1 MKIFLLLSLFF
12 IQSFAL
18 DLVSNKTAVYKQI
31 DIAYNIKDI
40 NQAIEYKD
48 SFKNIKHYVRLFR
61 NKSNKELWLKIP
73 LENTGNKTIER
84 SFVSRWDRV
93 DFEFYVVK
101 NDKLIFSESLSTKSY
116 LKESSSIKL
125 KAKEKIDF
133 YVHVK
138 TNRSVDQFYYIYFIN
153 KSSVSEFIKN
163 TEKLFHQGLFFGI
176 LMTMAMY
183 SFFMFFS
190 IRDKGYLFLG
200 FYQIIV
206 LVDTSDLK
214 SYFFILFENVP
225 VLSEFLLRSLFSYLM
240 MLFTILFTKE
250 FLNTKEEMPIFNM
263 FLNTLII
270 FLLPLNFIESNIDYA
285 SFLFIVFVFM
295 GLYVFFNKKSLL
307 VFFYI
312 LGFLGFPVYFILLNL
327 GIMFDWN
334 FYFEFHYTKQI
345 FTCVESFALTMA
357 LYLKIRAIVNEKEKA
372 KEEALKNEKILL
384 EQSRFASMGE
394 MLASI
399 AHQWRQPLNHIN
411 VIMAN
416 LQLAFDNN
424 KLDKTYLE
432 KKSNEADKQLKY
444 MSSTL
449 ESFSTFFAQK
459 DKEEQFILEDIC
471 IYTLSLVESRIKKNQ
486 IEVNIDSTDKQVYLN
501 YKNEII
507 QVLSIV
513 LNNAIDALILNKIEN
528 KKINIQV
535 NKKEIIIEDN
545 AKGIKEN
552 IINKIFDPYF
562 TTKDK
567 KFGVGLG
574 LYTSKIIMENIVK
587 GKIEVENSN
596 LGARFTI
603 VIP

>member
-1 MKIFLLLSLFF
+1 MK
-12 IQSFAL
+12 
-18 DLVSNKTAVYKQI
+18 TPVYKQI
-31 DIAYNIKDI
+31 DVAYNIKDI
-40 NQAIEYKD
+40 NEAIKYKD
-48 SFKNIKHYVRLFR
+48 SFSNIKHYVRLFR
-61 NKSNKELWLKIP
+61 NKTNKELWLRIK
-73 LENTGNKTIER
+73 LENRSSKTIQR
-84 SFVSRWDRV
+84 AFVSRWDRV
-93 DFEFYVVK
+93 DFEFYLVK
-101 NDKLIFSESLSTKSY
+101 NDNLIFSEKLSSKEY
-116 LKESSSIKL
+116 LKQSSAIVL
-125 KAKEKIDF
+125 KANEKLDF

-138 TNRSVDQFYYIYFIN
+138 TNRAVDQFYYIYFIEKN
-153 KSSVSEFIKN
+153 KVNDFIKN
-163 TEKLFHQGLFFGI
+163 SEKLFHQGLFFGI

-206 LVDTSDLK
+206 LLDTSDLK
-214 SYFFILFENVP
+214 SHLFILFENIP
-225 VLSEFLLRSLFSYLM
+225 ILSEFLLRSLFSYLM
-240 MLFTILFTKE
+240 MFFTILFTKE

-285 SFLFIVFVFM
+285 AFLFIVFVFT
-295 GLYVFFNKKSLL
+295 GLYVFFNKKNLL

-312 LGFLGFPVYFILLNL
+312 LGFLGFPVFLILSNF
-327 GIMFDWN
+327 GILFDWN

-357 LYLKIRAIVNEKEKA
+357 LYLKIKALVKEKELA

-411 VIMAN
+411 LIMAN

-424 KLDKTYLE
+424 KLDKNYLE
-432 KKSNEADKQLKY
+432 KKSKEADLQLKY
-444 MSSTL
+444 MSSTI
-449 ESFSTFFAQK
+449 EGFSSFFANK
-459 DKEEQFILEDIC
+459 NKKEQFLLEEIC
-471 IYTLSLVESRIKKNQ
+471 KYTLDLVESRIKKHK
-486 IEVNIDSTDKQVYLN
+486 IIVNTNFNDNEKHIN
-501 YKNEII
+501 YKNELI

-513 LNNAIDALILNKIEN
+513 LNNAIDALELNHIEN
-528 KKINIQV
+528 KKIEIYV

-545 AKGIKEN
+545 AKGIKEE
-552 IINKIFDPYF
+552 ILTKIFDPYF

-567 KFGVGLG
+567 KFGTGLG
-574 LYTSKIIMENIVK
+574 LYTSKIIMDNLIK
-587 GKIEVENSN
+587 GEIKVENTN
-596 LGARFTI
+596 NGAKFTI
-603 VIP
+603 LIP